1 MRNNNQEIA
10 ALLARE
16 SYNSNKSRNRIL
28 TAAVA
33 LTVMMLFG
41 VFSLAVGKLETD
53 ILLYMR
59 NSGTAASTTLER
71 GSKEQQEKIEALPY
85 IKAVGSSVY
94 IGNTEEYSCEVLDE
108 TGWEKMTAPAYSDIH
123 GAYPQ
128 KAEEIMLPVRAL
140 EEIGIHEPELGME
153 IPASITLT
161 EGGKLEKTFIL
172 SGYYTDYLDP
182 AIYRPAGYF
191 SQEFLQGLTME
202 KEENTTLLIQ
212 QKDNIDEEAIEDM
225 LYRDVEMR
233 DDSQQFF
240 GGISV
245 YRQSV
250 YDLAGGFDTAVLM
263 AGLILFGAAMLLY
276 NVMYISLSRDIR
288 QYGLLKTMGT
298 TKKQLRSIVLRQTG
312 RLLTG
317 GCVLGGAAGILI
329 TVTVIPRL
337 LSGMYLQG
345 RGEASAMIAFR
356 PWILALAVVFG
367 GLVTLLSSLWA
378 MNRVVKMSPVE
389 AVKYTGQN
397 VKNGGKKRSRGQR
410 SHRGKKGGAR
420 QDREDFQ
427 LGKKEKSWGYSR
439 GIPAMAWRNLFRL
452 KKRFVI
458 TLFSLSLGILISL
471 GAVVLSAGTDQTN
484 KINQSRPDFMIQCQ
498 MNTGIVENYPADEV
512 FFPPE
517 LREKFINLKG
527 VVENDTAWGGY
538 GKVDLGEEALQ
549 VYTGDMENRN
559 GDYAVVVQVVSDQWL
574 KNLEKLKKE
583 KDLYI
588 DPESVRQG
596 NGLILFHYH
605 TLSRIQEEKGKENV
619 GKEFRVTD
627 LAGEHSTAM
636 KFAGYLDY
644 WEKGLDRMATTWNG
658 GGILYFLTSE
668 KGFQKLGLPE
678 QVFRVELEVEEEKEP
693 LLKGEIADMIS
704 RFNKKRG
711 VMAETEEMALNS
723 EALIYNAKSDELA
736 AARDYITS
744 SRIVMGALCTLLL
757 MMGIANY
764 FNVTMT
770 SLAMRRRELAVL
782 ESLGLTRRQL
792 RKMLLLEGIFTALL
806 VTLGVLTVGS
816 LLLWAEGILIKQ
828 RLAYF
833 VFQYPTLSL
842 ALCLI
847 LLFFLCGA
855 LPLSMY
861 RKTEKQPVVER
872 LKVME

>member
-33 LTVMMLFG
+33 LTIMMLFG

-71 GSKEQQEKIEALPY
+71 GSTEQQEEIEALPY

-123 GAYPQ
+123 GKYPQ
-128 KAEEIMLPVRAL
+128 KTEEIMLPVRAL
-140 EEIGIHEPELGME
+140 EEIGIQEPKLGME
-153 IPASITLT
+153 IPAGIILT
-161 EGGKLEKTFIL
+161 KGEKLEKTFIL
-172 SGYYTDYLDP
+172 SGYYTDYRDP

-191 SQEFLQGLTME
+191 SQEFLQGLPIDIA
-202 KEENTTLLIQ
+202 ENTTLLIQ
-212 QKDNIDEEAIEDM
+212 QKDNIDDEAIEDM
-225 LYRDVEMR
+225 LYQDVEMR

-312 RLLTG
+312 RLLAG

-356 PWILALAVVFG
+356 PWILALAVAFG

-397 VKNGGKKRSRGQR
+397 VKNGGKKRS
-410 SHRGKKGGAR
+410 HRGKKGGAR
-420 QDREDFQ
+420 QDRKGFQ
-427 LGKKEKSWGYSR
+427 PGQREKSWGDSG
-439 GIPAMAWRNLFRL
+439 GIPSMAWRNLFRL

-458 TLFSLSLGILISL
+458 TLLSLSLGILISL
-471 GAVVLSAGTDQTN
+471 GTVVLSTGTDRTN
-484 KINQSRPDFMIQCQ
+484 KINQSRPDFKIDCH
-498 MNTGIVENYPADEV
+498 MNANIVEEYPADQV
-512 FFPPE
+512 FFSPK
-517 LREKFINLKG
+517 LRDEIISLKG
-527 VVENDTAWGGY
+527 VVDNDTAWGGY
-538 GKVDLGEEALQ
+538 GKVDLREEALQ
-549 VYTGDMENRN
+549 VYTADMEDRN
-559 GDYAVVVQVVSDQWL
+559 GDYGVVIQVVSDQWL
-574 KNLEKLKKE
+574 QDLEKLKEE
-583 KDLYI
+583 KGLYV

-596 NGLILFHYH
+596 EGMILFHAH
-605 TLSRIQEEKGKENV
+605 LLSRIQEEKGKEDM
-619 GKEFRVTD
+619 GKEFQITD
-627 LAGEHSTAM
+627 MAGEHSTVM
-636 KFAGYLDY
+636 KFAGYLDSY
-644 WEKGLDRMATTWNG
+644 EKGLERMATTWNG
-658 GGILYFLTSE
+658 GDILYFLISE
-668 KGFQKLGLPE
+668 EGFQKLGLTE
-678 QVFRVELEVEEEKEP
+678 QVFRVDLEVEEEQES
-693 LLKGEIADMIS
+693 LLKAELTGIVSQYNRERGNVAQGSELMMSSDMLTL
-704 RFNKKRG
+704 
-711 VMAETEEMALNS
+711 E
-723 EALIYNAKSDELA
+723 AKSDELA
-736 AARDYITS
+736 AERDYITS

-833 VFQYPTLSL
+833 VFQYPALPL

>member
-123 GAYPQ
+123 GEYPQ
-128 KAEEIMLPVRAL
+128 KTEEIMLPVRAL

-312 RLLTG
+312 RILAG

-337 LSGMYLQG
+337 LSRMYLRG

-389 AVKYTGQN
+389 AVKYTGQ
-397 VKNGGKKRSRGQR
+397 KEKYPEKTGIRKRK
-410 SHRGKKGGAR
+410 KKGAGR
-420 QDREDFQ
+420 NP
-427 LGKKEKSWGYSR
+427 KKFDPEKAWGYSG
-439 GIPAMAWRNLFRL
+439 GILAMAWRNLFRF
-452 KKRFVI
+452 KKRFVL
-458 TLFSLSLGILISL
+458 TLLSLGLGILISL
-471 GAVVLSAGTDQTN
+471 GAVVLSTGTDQTN
-484 KINQSRPDFMIQCQ
+484 KINQSRPDFKIDCH
-498 MNTGIVENYPADEV
+498 MNTNIVEEYPADQV
-512 FFPPE
+512 FFSPK
-517 LREKFINLKG
+517 LRDEIISLKG
-527 VVENDTAWGGY
+527 VVDNDTAWGGY
-538 GKVDLGEEALQ
+538 GKVDLREEALQ
-549 VYTGDMENRN
+549 VYTADMEDRNR
-559 GDYAVVVQVVSDQWL
+559 DYGVVIQVVSDQWL
-574 KNLEKLKKE
+574 ENLEKLKEE
-583 KDLYI
+583 KGLYV

-596 NGLILFHYH
+596 EGLILFHAH
-605 TLSRIQEEKGKENV
+605 LLSRIQEEKGREDM
-619 GKEFRVTD
+619 GKEFQITD
-627 LAGEHSTAM
+627 MAGEHSTAM
-636 KFAGYLDY
+636 KFAGYLDAY
-644 WEKGLDRMATTWNG
+644 EKGLERMATTWNG
-658 GGILYFLTSE
+658 GDILYFLISE
-668 KGFQKLGLPE
+668 KGFQKLGLTE
-678 QVFRVELEVEEEKEP
+678 QIFRVDLEVEEEQEP
-693 LLKGEIADMIS
+693 LLKAELAGIVSRYNRERGNVAQGTELMMSSDML
-704 RFNKKRG
+704 
-711 VMAETEEMALNS
+711 TLD
-723 EALIYNAKSDELA
+723 AKSDELA
-736 AARDYITS
+736 AERDYITS
-744 SRIVMGALCTLLL
+744 SRIVMGALCALLL

-833 VFQYPTLSL
+833 VFQYPALPL

>member
-10 ALLARE
+10 SLLARE

-71 GSKEQQEKIEALPY
+71 GSKEQQEEIEALPY

-94 IGNTEEYSCEVLDE
+94 IGNTEDYSCEVLDE

-123 GAYPQ
+123 GEYPQ
-128 KAEEIMLPVRAL
+128 KTEEIMLPVRAM
-140 EEIGIHEPELGME
+140 EAIGIHEPELGME
-153 IPASITLT
+153 IPAGINLP
-161 EGGKLEKTFIL
+161 GGEKLEKTFIL
-172 SGYYTDYLDP
+172 SGYYTDYRDP

-212 QKDNIDEEAIEDM
+212 QKDNIDDEAIEDM
-225 LYRDVEMR
+225 LYQDVEMR

-240 GGISV
+240 GGISF

-312 RLLTG
+312 RILAG

-337 LSGMYLQG
+337 LTGMYLQG

-356 PWILALAVVFG
+356 PWILVLAVVFG

-389 AVKYTGQN
+389 AVKYTGQ
-397 VKNGGKKRSRGQR
+397 KEPHPEKAGIRKCKKTGVDRNP
-410 SHRGKKGGAR
+410 KKSAV
-420 QDREDFQ
+420 
-427 LGKKEKSWGYSR
+427 EKSWGYSG
-439 GIPAMAWRNLFRL
+439 GIPAMAWRNLFRF
-452 KKRFVI
+452 KRRFI
-458 TLFSLSLGILISL
+458 LTLLSLGLGILISL
-471 GAVVLSAGTDQTN
+471 GAVVLSVGTDQTN
-484 KINQSRPDFMIQCQ
+484 KINQRRPDFQIDCH
-498 MNTGIVENYPADEV
+498 MNANIVEEYPADMV
-512 FFPPE
+512 FFSPK
-517 LREKFINLKG
+517 LRDEIISLNG
-527 VVENDTAWGGY
+527 VIDNDTAWGGY
-538 GKVDLGEEALQ
+538 GKVNLREEALQ
-549 VYTGDMENRN
+549 VYTADMEDRNR
-559 GDYAVVVQVVSDQWL
+559 DYGVVIQVVSDQWL
-574 KNLEKLKKE
+574 EDLEKLKEE
-583 KDLYI
+583 KGLYV

-596 NGLILFHYH
+596 EGLILFHAH
-605 TLSRIQEEKGKENV
+605 LLSRIQEEKGREDM
-619 GKEFRVTD
+619 GKEFQITD
-627 LAGEHSTAM
+627 MAGEHSTVM
-636 KFAGYLDY
+636 KFAGYLDSY
-644 WEKGLDRMATTWNG
+644 EKGLERMATTWNG
-658 GGILYFLTSE
+658 GGIFYFLISE
-668 KGFQKLGLPE
+668 KGFQKLGLTE
-678 QVFRVELEVEEEKEP
+678 QIFRLDLEVEEEQEP
-693 LLKGEIADMIS
+693 LLKAELAGIVSQYNRERGNMAQGTELMMSSDML
-704 RFNKKRG
+704 
-711 VMAETEEMALNS
+711 TL
-723 EALIYNAKSDELA
+723 NAKSDELA
-736 AARDYITS
+736 AERDYITS
-744 SRIVMGALCTLLL
+744 SRIVMGALCALLL

-833 VFQYPTLSL
+833 VFQYPALL
-842 ALCLI
+842 LVLCLG
-847 LLFFLCGA
+847 LLFILCGA

>member
-71 GSKEQQEKIEALPY
+71 GSKEQQEEIEALPY

-123 GAYPQ
+123 GEYPQ
-128 KAEEIMLPVRAL
+128 KTDEIMLPVRAM
-140 EEIGIHEPELGME
+140 EAIGIHEPELGME
-153 IPASITLT
+153 IPAGINLP
-161 EGGKLEKTFIL
+161 GGEKLEKTFIL
-172 SGYYTDYLDP
+172 SGYYTDYRDP

-212 QKDNIDEEAIEDM
+212 QKDNIDDEAIEDM
-225 LYRDVEMR
+225 LYQDVEMR

-240 GGISV
+240 GGISF

-312 RLLTG
+312 RLLAG

-356 PWILALAVVFG
+356 PWILVLAVVFG

-389 AVKYTGQN
+389 AVKYTGQ
-397 VKNGGKKRSRGQR
+397 KEPHPEKAGIRKCKKTGVYRNP
-410 SHRGKKGGAR
+410 KKSAV
-420 QDREDFQ
+420 
-427 LGKKEKSWGYSR
+427 EKSWGYSG
-439 GIPAMAWRNLFRL
+439 GIPAMAWRNLFRF
-452 KKRFVI
+452 KRRFI
-458 TLFSLSLGILISL
+458 LTLLSLGLGILISL

-484 KINQSRPDFMIQCQ
+484 KINQSRPDFKIDCH
-498 MNTGIVENYPADEV
+498 MNANIVEEYPADQV
-512 FFPPE
+512 FFSPK
-517 LREKFINLKG
+517 LRDEIISLKG
-527 VVENDTAWGGY
+527 VVDNDTAWGGY
-538 GKVDLGEEALQ
+538 GKVDLREEALQ
-549 VYTGDMENRN
+549 VYTADMEDRN
-559 GDYAVVVQVVSDQWL
+559 GDYGVVIQVVSDQWL
-574 KNLEKLKKE
+574 QDLEKLKEE
-583 KDLYI
+583 KGLYV

-596 NGLILFHYH
+596 EGMILFHAH
-605 TLSRIQEEKGKENV
+605 LLSRIQEEKGREDM
-619 GKEFRVTD
+619 GKEFQITD
-627 LAGEHSTAM
+627 MAGEHSTVM
-636 KFAGYLDY
+636 KFAGYLDSY
-644 WEKGLDRMATTWNG
+644 EKGLERMATTWNG
-658 GGILYFLTSE
+658 GDILYFLISE
-668 KGFQKLGLPE
+668 KGFQKLGLTE
-678 QVFRVELEVEEEKEP
+678 QIFRVDLEVEEEQEP
-693 LLKGEIADMIS
+693 LLKAELAGIVSRYNRERGNVAQGTELMMSSDML
-704 RFNKKRG
+704 
-711 VMAETEEMALNS
+711 TL
-723 EALIYNAKSDELA
+723 NAKSDELA
-736 AARDYITS
+736 AERDYITS

-806 VTLGVLTVGS
+806 VTLGVVTIGS
-816 LLLWAEGILIKQ
+816 FLLWAEGILIKQ

-833 VFQYPTLSL
+833 VFQYPALL
-842 ALCLI
+842 LVLCLG

>member
-1 MRNNNQEIA
+1 MRNNNQEIT

-71 GSKEQQEKIEALPY
+71 GNKEQQEEIEALPY

-123 GAYPQ
+123 GEYPQ
-128 KAEEIMLPVRAL
+128 KTEEIMLPVRAL

-312 RLLTG
+312 RLLAG

-397 VKNGGKKRSRGQR
+397 VKNGGKKRSRGKR

-420 QDREDFQ
+420 QDRKGFQ
-427 LGKKEKSWGYSR
+427 PGQREKSWGDSG
-439 GIPAMAWRNLFRL
+439 GIPSMAWRNLFRL

-458 TLFSLSLGILISL
+458 TLLSLSLGILISL
-471 GAVVLSAGTDQTN
+471 GTVVLSTGTDRTN
-484 KINQSRPDFMIQCQ
+484 KINQSRPDFKIDCH
-498 MNTGIVENYPADEV
+498 MNANIVEEYPADQV
-512 FFPPE
+512 FFSPK
-517 LREKFINLKG
+517 LRDEIISLKG
-527 VVENDTAWGGY
+527 VVDNDTAWGGY
-538 GKVDLGEEALQ
+538 GKVDLREEALQ
-549 VYTGDMENRN
+549 VYTADMEDRN
-559 GDYAVVVQVVSDQWL
+559 GDYGVVIQVVSDQWL
-574 KNLEKLKKE
+574 QDLEKLKEE
-583 KDLYI
+583 KGLYV

-596 NGLILFHYH
+596 EGMILFHAH
-605 TLSRIQEEKGKENV
+605 LLSRIQEEKGKEDM
-619 GKEFRVTD
+619 GKEFQITD
-627 LAGEHSTAM
+627 MAGEHSTVM
-636 KFAGYLDY
+636 KFAGYLDSY
-644 WEKGLDRMATTWNG
+644 EKGLERMATTWNG
-658 GGILYFLTSE
+658 GDILYFLISE
-668 KGFQKLGLPE
+668 EGFQKLGLTE
-678 QVFRVELEVEEEKEP
+678 QVFRVDLEVEEEQES
-693 LLKGEIADMIS
+693 LLKAELTGIVSQYNRERGNVAQGSELMMSSDMLTL
-704 RFNKKRG
+704 
-711 VMAETEEMALNS
+711 E
-723 EALIYNAKSDELA
+723 AKSDELA
-736 AARDYITS
+736 AERDYITS
-744 SRIVMGALCTLLL
+744 SRIVMGALCALLF

-816 LLLWAEGILIKQ
+816 FLLWAEGILIKQ

-833 VFQYPTLSL
+833 VFQYPALPL
-842 ALCLI
+842 VLCLI

>member
-71 GSKEQQEKIEALPY
+71 GSQEQQEEIEALPY
-85 IKAVGSSVY
+85 IKAVGSRIY

-123 GAYPQ
+123 GEYPQ
-128 KAEEIMLPVRAL
+128 KTEEIMLPVRAM
-140 EEIGIHEPELGME
+140 EAIGIHEPELGME
-153 IPASITLT
+153 IPAGINLP
-161 EGGKLEKTFIL
+161 GGEKLEKTFIL
-172 SGYYTDYLDP
+172 SGYYTDYRDP

-212 QKDNIDEEAIEDM
+212 QKDNIDDEAIEDM
-225 LYRDVEMR
+225 LYQDVEMR

-240 GGISV
+240 GGISI
-245 YRQSV
+245 YRQVV

-298 TKKQLRSIVLRQTG
+298 TKRQLRSIVLRQTG
-312 RLLTG
+312 RILAG
-317 GCVLGGAAGILI
+317 GCVVGGAAGILI

-337 LSGMYLQG
+337 LTGMYLQG

-356 PWILALAVVFG
+356 PWILVLAVVFG

-389 AVKYTGQN
+389 AVKYTGQ
-397 VKNGGKKRSRGQR
+397 KEKHPEKTGIRKRK
-410 SHRGKKGGAR
+410 KKGAGR
-420 QDREDFQ
+420 NP
-427 LGKKEKSWGYSR
+427 KKSDPEKAWGYSG
-439 GIPAMAWRNLFRL
+439 GILAMAWRNLFRF
-452 KKRFVI
+452 KKRFVL
-458 TLFSLSLGILISL
+458 TLLSLGLGILISL
-471 GAVVLSAGTDQTN
+471 GAVVLSTGTDQTN
-484 KINQSRPDFMIQCQ
+484 KINQSRPDFKIDCH
-498 MNTGIVENYPADEV
+498 MNTNIVEEYPADQV
-512 FFPPE
+512 FFSPK
-517 LREKFINLKG
+517 LRDEIISLKG
-527 VVENDTAWGGY
+527 VVDNDTAWGGY
-538 GKVDLGEEALQ
+538 GKVDLREEALQ
-549 VYTGDMENRN
+549 VYTADMEDRNR
-559 GDYAVVVQVVSDQWL
+559 DYGVVIQVVSDQWL
-574 KNLEKLKKE
+574 ENLEKLKEE
-583 KDLYI
+583 KGLYV

-596 NGLILFHYH
+596 EGLILFHAH
-605 TLSRIQEEKGKENV
+605 LLSRIQEEKGREDM
-619 GKEFRVTD
+619 GKEFQITD
-627 LAGEHSTAM
+627 MAGEHSTAM
-636 KFAGYLDY
+636 KFAGYLDAY
-644 WEKGLDRMATTWNG
+644 EKGLERMATTWNG
-658 GGILYFLTSE
+658 GDILYFLISE
-668 KGFQKLGLPE
+668 KGFQKLGLTE
-678 QVFRVELEVEEEKEP
+678 QIFRVDLEVEEEQEP
-693 LLKGEIADMIS
+693 LLKAELAGILSRYNRERGNVAQGTELMMSSDML
-704 RFNKKRG
+704 
-711 VMAETEEMALNS
+711 TLD
-723 EALIYNAKSDELA
+723 AKSDELA
-736 AARDYITS
+736 AERDYITS
-744 SRIVMGALCTLLL
+744 SRIVMGALCALLL

-806 VTLGVLTVGS
+806 VTLGVVTIGS
-816 LLLWAEGILIKQ
+816 FLLWVEGILIKQ

-833 VFQYPTLSL
+833 VFQYPALPL
-842 ALCLI
+842 VLCLS

>member
-71 GSKEQQEKIEALPY
+71 GSQEQQETIEALPY

-108 TGWEKMTAPAYSDIH
+108 TGWEQMTAPAYSDIH
-123 GAYPQ
+123 GEYPQ
-128 KAEEIMLPVRAL
+128 KTEEIMLPVRAM
-140 EEIGIHEPELGME
+140 EAIGIHEPTLGME
-153 IPASITLT
+153 IPAGITLP
-161 EGGKLEKTFIL
+161 EGEKLEKTFIL
-172 SGYYTDYLDP
+172 SGYYTDYRDP
-182 AIYRPAGYF
+182 AIYRPSGYF
-191 SQEFLQGLTME
+191 SQEFLQALTME

-212 QKDNIDEEAIEDM
+212 QKDNIDDEAIEDM

-240 GGISV
+240 GGISF

-250 YDLAGGFDTAVLM
+250 YDLVGGFDTAVLM

-298 TKKQLRSIVLRQTG
+298 TKRQLRSIVLRQTG
-312 RLLTG
+312 RILAG
-317 GCVLGGAAGILI
+317 GCVVGGAAGILI

-337 LSGMYLQG
+337 LTGMYLQG

-356 PWILALAVVFG
+356 PWILVLAVVFG

-389 AVKYTGQN
+389 AVKYTGQ
-397 VKNGGKKRSRGQR
+397 KEKYPEKTGIRKRK
-410 SHRGKKGGAR
+410 KKGAGR
-420 QDREDFQ
+420 NP
-427 LGKKEKSWGYSR
+427 KKSDPEKTWGYSG
-439 GIPAMAWRNLFRL
+439 GILTMAWRNLFRF
-452 KKRFVI
+452 KKRFVL
-458 TLFSLSLGILISL
+458 TLLSLGLGILISL
-471 GAVVLSAGTDQTN
+471 GAVVLSTGTDQTN
-484 KINQSRPDFMIQCQ
+484 KINQSRPDFKIDCH
-498 MNTGIVENYPADEV
+498 MNANIVEEYPADQV
-512 FFPPE
+512 FFSPK
-517 LREKFINLKG
+517 LRDEIVSLKG
-527 VVENDTAWGGY
+527 VTDNDTAWGGY
-538 GKVDLGEEALQ
+538 GKVDLREEALQ
-549 VYTGDMENRN
+549 VYTADMEDRNRN
-559 GDYAVVVQVVSDQWL
+559 YGVVIQVVSDQWL
-574 KNLEKLKKE
+574 EDLEKLKEE
-583 KDLYI
+583 KGLYV

-596 NGLILFHYH
+596 EGLIFFHTH
-605 TLSRIQEEKGKENV
+605 LLSRIQEEKGREDM
-619 GKEFRVTD
+619 GKEFQITD
-627 LAGEHSTAM
+627 MAGEHSTIM
-636 KFAGYLDY
+636 KFAGYLDSY
-644 WEKGLDRMATTWNG
+644 EKGLERMATTWNG
-658 GGILYFLTSE
+658 GGIFYFLISE
-668 KGFQKLGLPE
+668 KGFQKLGLTE
-678 QVFRVELEVEEEKEP
+678 QIFRVDLEVEEEQEP
-693 LLKGEIADMIS
+693 LLKAELAGIIS
-704 RFNKKRG
+704 RYNRERG
-711 VMAETEEMALNS
+711 NVAQGTELMMSSDMLT
-723 EALIYNAKSDELA
+723 LDAKSDELA

-744 SRIVMGALCTLLL
+744 SRIVMGALCALLL

-806 VTLGVLTVGS
+806 VTLGVVTIGS
-816 LLLWAEGILIKQ
+816 FLLWAEGILIKQ

-833 VFQYPTLSL
+833 VFQYPALL
-842 ALCLI
+842 LVLCLG
-847 LLFFLCGA
+847 LLFILCGA

>member
-10 ALLARE
+10 SLLARE

-71 GSKEQQEKIEALPY
+71 GSKEQQEEIEALPY

-94 IGNTEEYSCEVLDE
+94 IGNTEDYSCEVLDE

-123 GAYPQ
+123 GEYPQ
-128 KAEEIMLPVRAL
+128 KTEEIMLPVRAM
-140 EEIGIHEPELGME
+140 EAIGIHEPELGME
-153 IPASITLT
+153 IPAGINLP
-161 EGGKLEKTFIL
+161 GGEKLEKTFIL
-172 SGYYTDYLDP
+172 SGYYTDYRDP

-212 QKDNIDEEAIEDM
+212 QKDNIDDEAIEDM
-225 LYRDVEMR
+225 LYQDVEMR

-240 GGISV
+240 GGISF

-312 RLLTG
+312 RILAG

-337 LSGMYLQG
+337 LTGMYLQG

-356 PWILALAVVFG
+356 PWILVLAVVFG

-389 AVKYTGQN
+389 AVKYTGQ
-397 VKNGGKKRSRGQR
+397 KEPHPEKAGIRKCKKTGVDRNP
-410 SHRGKKGGAR
+410 KKSAV
-420 QDREDFQ
+420 
-427 LGKKEKSWGYSR
+427 EKSWGYSG
-439 GIPAMAWRNLFRL
+439 GIPAMAWRNLFRF
-452 KKRFVI
+452 KRRFI
-458 TLFSLSLGILISL
+458 LTLLSLGLGILISL
-471 GAVVLSAGTDQTN
+471 GAVVLSTGTDQTN
-484 KINQSRPDFMIQCQ
+484 KINQSRPDFKIDCH
-498 MNTGIVENYPADEV
+498 MNANIVEEYPADQV
-512 FFPPE
+512 FFSPK
-517 LREKFINLKG
+517 LRDEIVSLKG
-527 VVENDTAWGGY
+527 VTDNDTAWGGY
-538 GKVDLGEEALQ
+538 GKVDLREEALQ
-549 VYTGDMENRN
+549 VYTADMEDRNRN
-559 GDYAVVVQVVSDQWL
+559 YGVVIQVVSDQWL
-574 KNLEKLKKE
+574 EDLEKLKEE
-583 KDLYI
+583 KGLYV

-596 NGLILFHYH
+596 EGLIFFHTH
-605 TLSRIQEEKGKENV
+605 LLSRIQEEKGREDM
-619 GKEFRVTD
+619 GKEFQITD
-627 LAGEHSTAM
+627 MAGEHSTIM
-636 KFAGYLDY
+636 KFAGYLDSY
-644 WEKGLDRMATTWNG
+644 EKGLERMATTWNG
-658 GGILYFLTSE
+658 GGIFYFLISE
-668 KGFQKLGLPE
+668 KGFQKLGLTE
-678 QVFRVELEVEEEKEP
+678 QIFRVDLEVEEEQEP
-693 LLKGEIADMIS
+693 LLKAEMAGIIS
-704 RFNKKRG
+704 RYNRERG
-711 VMAETEEMALNS
+711 NVAQGTELMMSSDMLT
-723 EALIYNAKSDELA
+723 LDAKSDELA

-806 VTLGVLTVGS
+806 VTLGVVTIGS
-816 LLLWAEGILIKQ
+816 FLLWAEGILIKQ

-833 VFQYPTLSL
+833 VFQYPALL
-842 ALCLI
+842 LVLCLG

>member
-140 EEIGIHEPELGME
+140 EEIGIHELELGME

>member
-71 GSKEQQEKIEALPY
+71 GSKEQQEEIEALPY

-94 IGNTEEYSCEVLDE
+94 IGNTEDYSCEVLDE

-123 GAYPQ
+123 GEYPQ
-128 KAEEIMLPVRAL
+128 KTDEIMLPVRAM
-140 EEIGIHEPELGME
+140 EAIGIHEPELGME
-153 IPASITLT
+153 IPAGINLP
-161 EGGKLEKTFIL
+161 GGEKLEKTFIL
-172 SGYYTDYLDP
+172 SGYYTDYRDP

-191 SQEFLQGLTME
+191 SQEFLLGLTME

-212 QKDNIDEEAIEDM
+212 QKDNIDDEAIEDM
-225 LYRDVEMR
+225 LYQDVKMR

-240 GGISV
+240 GGISF

-298 TKKQLRSIVLRQTG
+298 TKRQLRSIVLRQTG
-312 RLLTG
+312 RILAG
-317 GCVLGGAAGILI
+317 GCVVGGAAGILI

-356 PWILALAVVFG
+356 PWILVLAVVFG

-389 AVKYTGQN
+389 AVKYTGQ
-397 VKNGGKKRSRGQR
+397 KEPHPEKAGIRKCKKTGVDRNP
-410 SHRGKKGGAR
+410 KKSAV
-420 QDREDFQ
+420 
-427 LGKKEKSWGYSR
+427 EKSWGYSG
-439 GIPAMAWRNLFRL
+439 GIPAMAWRNLFRF
-452 KKRFVI
+452 KRRFI
-458 TLFSLSLGILISL
+458 LTLLSLGLGILISL
-471 GAVVLSAGTDQTN
+471 GAVVLSVGTDQTN
-484 KINQSRPDFMIQCQ
+484 KINQSRPDFQIDCH
-498 MNTGIVENYPADEV
+498 MNANIVEEYPADMV
-512 FFPPE
+512 FFSPK
-517 LREKFINLKG
+517 LRDEIISLNG
-527 VVENDTAWGGY
+527 VIDNDTAWGGY
-538 GKVDLGEEALQ
+538 GKVNLREEALQ
-549 VYTGDMENRN
+549 VYTADMEDRNR
-559 GDYAVVVQVVSDQWL
+559 DYGVVIQVVSDQWL
-574 KNLEKLKKE
+574 EDLEKLKEE
-583 KDLYI
+583 KGLYV

-596 NGLILFHYH
+596 EGLILFHAH
-605 TLSRIQEEKGKENV
+605 LLSRIQEEKGREDM
-619 GKEFRVTD
+619 GKEFQITD
-627 LAGEHSTAM
+627 MAGEHSTVM
-636 KFAGYLDY
+636 KFAGYLDSY
-644 WEKGLDRMATTWNG
+644 EKGLERMATTWNG
-658 GGILYFLTSE
+658 GGIFYFLISE
-668 KGFQKLGLPE
+668 KGFQKSGLTE
-678 QVFRVELEVEEEKEP
+678 QIFRLDLEVEEEQEP
-693 LLKGEIADMIS
+693 LLKAELAGIVSQYNRERGNMAQGTELMMSSDML
-704 RFNKKRG
+704 
-711 VMAETEEMALNS
+711 TL
-723 EALIYNAKSDELA
+723 NAKSDELA
-736 AARDYITS
+736 AERDYITS
-744 SRIVMGALCTLLL
+744 SRIVMGALCALLL

-816 LLLWAEGILIKQ
+816 LLLWTEGILIKQ

-833 VFQYPTLSL
+833 VFQYPALPL
-842 ALCLI
+842 VLCLS

>member
-71 GSKEQQEKIEALPY
+71 GSKEQQEEIEALPY

-94 IGNTEEYSCEVLDE
+94 IGNTEDYSCEVLDE

-123 GAYPQ
+123 GEYPQ
-128 KAEEIMLPVRAL
+128 KTDEIMLPVRAM
-140 EEIGIHEPELGME
+140 EAIGIHEPELGME
-153 IPASITLT
+153 IPAGINLP
-161 EGGKLEKTFIL
+161 GGEKLEKTFIL
-172 SGYYTDYLDP
+172 SGYYTDYRDP

-191 SQEFLQGLTME
+191 SQEFLLGLTME

-212 QKDNIDEEAIEDM
+212 QKDNIDDEAIEDM
-225 LYRDVEMR
+225 LYQDVKMR

-240 GGISV
+240 GGISF

-288 QYGLLKTMGT
+288 QYGMLKTMGT
-298 TKKQLRSIVLRQTG
+298 TKRQLRSIVLRQTG
-312 RLLTG
+312 RILAG
-317 GCVLGGAAGILI
+317 GCVVGGAAGILI

-356 PWILALAVVFG
+356 PWILVLAVVFG

-389 AVKYTGQN
+389 AVKYTGQ
-397 VKNGGKKRSRGQR
+397 KEPHPEKAGIRKCKKTGVDRNP
-410 SHRGKKGGAR
+410 KKSAV
-420 QDREDFQ
+420 
-427 LGKKEKSWGYSR
+427 EKSWGYSG
-439 GIPAMAWRNLFRL
+439 GIPAMAWRNLFRF
-452 KKRFVI
+452 KRRFI
-458 TLFSLSLGILISL
+458 LTLLSLGLGILISL
-471 GAVVLSAGTDQTN
+471 GAVVLSVGTDQTN
-484 KINQSRPDFMIQCQ
+484 KINQSRPDFMIDCH
-498 MNTGIVENYPADEV
+498 MNANIVEEYPADQV
-512 FFPPE
+512 FFSPK
-517 LREKFINLKG
+517 LRDEIVSLKG
-527 VVENDTAWGGY
+527 VTDNDTAWGSY
-538 GKVDLGEEALQ
+538 GKVDLREEALQ
-549 VYTGDMENRN
+549 VYTADMEDRNRN
-559 GDYAVVVQVVSDQWL
+559 YGVVIQVVSDQWL
-574 KNLEKLKKE
+574 ENLEKLKEE
-583 KDLYI
+583 KGLYV

-596 NGLILFHYH
+596 EGLILFHAH
-605 TLSRIQEEKGKENV
+605 LLSRIQEEKGREDM
-619 GKEFRVTD
+619 GKEFQITD
-627 LAGEHSTAM
+627 MAGEHSTIM
-636 KFAGYLDY
+636 KFAGYLDSY
-644 WEKGLDRMATTWNG
+644 ERGLERMATTWNG
-658 GGILYFLTSE
+658 GDILYFLISE
-668 KGFQKLGLPE
+668 KGFQKLGLTE
-678 QVFRVELEVEEEKEP
+678 QIFRVDLEVEEEQEP
-693 LLKGEIADMIS
+693 LLKAELAGIVSRYNRERGNVAQGTELMMSSDML
-704 RFNKKRG
+704 
-711 VMAETEEMALNS
+711 TLD
-723 EALIYNAKSDELA
+723 AKSDELA
-736 AARDYITS
+736 AERDYITS
-744 SRIVMGALCTLLL
+744 SRIVMGALCALLL

-770 SLAMRRRELAVL
+770 SLAMRRRKLAVL

-806 VTLGVLTVGS
+806 VTVGVLTVGS

-833 VFQYPTLSL
+833 VFQYPALL
-842 ALCLI
+842 LVLCLG
-847 LLFFLCGA
+847 LLFILCGA

>member
-71 GSKEQQEKIEALPY
+71 GSQEQQETIEALPY

-108 TGWEKMTAPAYSDIH
+108 TGWEQMTAPAYSDIH
-123 GAYPQ
+123 GEYPQ
-128 KAEEIMLPVRAL
+128 KTEEIMLPVRAM
-140 EEIGIHEPELGME
+140 EAIGIHEPTLGME
-153 IPASITLT
+153 IPAGITLP
-161 EGGKLEKTFIL
+161 EGEKLEKTFIL
-172 SGYYTDYLDP
+172 SGYYTDYRDP
-182 AIYRPAGYF
+182 AIYRPSGYF
-191 SQEFLQGLTME
+191 SQEFLQALTME

-212 QKDNIDEEAIEDM
+212 QKDNIDDEAIEDM

-240 GGISV
+240 GGISF

-250 YDLAGGFDTAVLM
+250 YDLVGGFDTAVLM

-298 TKKQLRSIVLRQTG
+298 TKRQLRSIVLRQTG
-312 RLLTG
+312 RILAG
-317 GCVLGGAAGILI
+317 GCVVGGAAGILI

-337 LSGMYLQG
+337 LTGMYLQG

-356 PWILALAVVFG
+356 PWILVLAVVFG

-389 AVKYTGQN
+389 AVKYTGQ
-397 VKNGGKKRSRGQR
+397 KEKYPEKTGIRKRQ
-410 SHRGKKGGAR
+410 KKGAGR
-420 QDREDFQ
+420 NP
-427 LGKKEKSWGYSR
+427 KKSDPEKTWGYSG
-439 GIPAMAWRNLFRL
+439 GILTMAWRNLFRF
-452 KKRFVI
+452 KKRFVL
-458 TLFSLSLGILISL
+458 TLLSLGLGILISL
-471 GAVVLSAGTDQTN
+471 GAVVLSTGTDQTN
-484 KINQSRPDFMIQCQ
+484 KINQSRPDFKIDCH
-498 MNTGIVENYPADEV
+498 MNANIVEEYPADQV
-512 FFPPE
+512 FFSPK
-517 LREKFINLKG
+517 LRDEIVSLKG
-527 VVENDTAWGGY
+527 VTDNDTAWGGY
-538 GKVDLGEEALQ
+538 GKVDLREEALQ
-549 VYTGDMENRN
+549 VYTADMEDRNRN
-559 GDYAVVVQVVSDQWL
+559 YGVVIQVVSDQWL
-574 KNLEKLKKE
+574 EDLEKLKEE
-583 KDLYI
+583 KGLYV

-596 NGLILFHYH
+596 EGLIFFHTH
-605 TLSRIQEEKGKENV
+605 LLSRIQEEKGREDM
-619 GKEFRVTD
+619 GKEFQITD
-627 LAGEHSTAM
+627 MAGEHSTIM
-636 KFAGYLDY
+636 KFAGYLDSY
-644 WEKGLDRMATTWNG
+644 EKGLERMATTWNG
-658 GGILYFLTSE
+658 GGIFYFLISE
-668 KGFQKLGLPE
+668 KGFQKLGLTE
-678 QVFRVELEVEEEKEP
+678 QIFRVDLEVEEEQEP
-693 LLKGEIADMIS
+693 LLKAELAGIIS
-704 RFNKKRG
+704 RYNRERG
-711 VMAETEEMALNS
+711 NVAQGTELMMSSDMLT
-723 EALIYNAKSDELA
+723 LDAKSDELA

-744 SRIVMGALCTLLL
+744 SRIVMGALCALLL

-806 VTLGVLTVGS
+806 VTLGVVTIGS
-816 LLLWAEGILIKQ
+816 FLLWAEGILIKQ

-833 VFQYPTLSL
+833 VFQYPALL
-842 ALCLI
+842 LVLCLG
-847 LLFFLCGA
+847 LLFILCGA

>member
-123 GAYPQ
+123 GEYP
-128 KAEEIMLPVRAL
+128 KKTEEIMLPVRAL
-140 EEIGIHEPELGME
+140 EEIGIQEPELGME
-153 IPASITLT
+153 IPAGITLT
-161 EGGKLEKTFIL
+161 KGEKLEKTLIL
-172 SGYYTDYLDP
+172 SGYYTDYRDP

-191 SQEFLQGLTME
+191 SQEFLQGLPIDIA
-202 KEENTTLLIQ
+202 ENTTLLIQ
-212 QKDNIDEEAIEDM
+212 QKDNIDDEAIEDM
-225 LYRDVEMR
+225 LYQDVEMR

-312 RLLTG
+312 RILAG

-356 PWILALAVVFG
+356 PWILALAVAFG

-397 VKNGGKKRSRGQR
+397 EKYGGERRSRGKR
-410 SHRGKKGGAR
+410 SHRRKKGGAR

-605 TLSRIQEEKGKENV
+605 TLSRIQEEKGKEDV

-627 LAGEHSTAM
+627 LAGEHSTTM

-678 QVFRVELEVEEEKEP
+678 QVFRVELEVEEEQEP

-704 RFNKKRG
+704 RFNKERG

-723 EALIYNAKSDELA
+723 EALIYNAKSDERA

-816 LLLWAEGILIKQ
+816 FLLWAEGILIKQ

-833 VFQYPTLSL
+833 VFQYPALPL

>member
-1 MRNNNQEIA
+1 MRNNNQEIT

-71 GSKEQQEKIEALPY
+71 GNKEQQEEIEALPY

-123 GAYPQ
+123 GEYPQ
-128 KAEEIMLPVRAL
+128 KTEEIMLPVRAL

-153 IPASITLT
+153 IPASITLPDG
-161 EGGKLEKTFIL
+161 EKLEKTFIL
-172 SGYYTDYLDP
+172 SGYYTDYRDP

-191 SQEFLQGLTME
+191 SQEFLQRLPIDIA
-202 KEENTTLLIQ
+202 ENTTLLIQ
-212 QKDNIDEEAIEDM
+212 QKDNIDDEAIEDM
-225 LYRDVEMR
+225 LYQDVEMR

-312 RLLTG
+312 RLLAG

-397 VKNGGKKRSRGQR
+397 VKNGGKKRSRGKR
-410 SHRGKKGGAR
+410 SHRGKKGGAGR
-420 QDREDFQ
+420 DFSPD
-427 LGKKEKSWGYSR
+427 KEKSHGEILAESR
-439 GIPAMAWRNLFRL
+439 LWP
-452 KKRFVI
+452 
-458 TLFSLSLGILISL
+458 
-471 GAVVLSAGTDQTN
+471 
-484 KINQSRPDFMIQCQ
+484 
-498 MNTGIVENYPADEV
+498 
-512 FFPPE
+512 
-517 LREKFINLKG
+517 
-527 VVENDTAWGGY
+527 
-538 GKVDLGEEALQ
+538 
-549 VYTGDMENRN
+549 
-559 GDYAVVVQVVSDQWL
+559 
-574 KNLEKLKKE
+574 
-583 KDLYI
+583 
-588 DPESVRQG
+588 
-596 NGLILFHYH
+596 
-605 TLSRIQEEKGKENV
+605 
-619 GKEFRVTD
+619 
-627 LAGEHSTAM
+627 
-636 KFAGYLDY
+636 
-644 WEKGLDRMATTWNG
+644 
-658 GGILYFLTSE
+658 GGIFS
-668 KGFQKLGLPE
+668 G
-678 QVFRVELEVEEEKEP
+678 
-693 LLKGEIADMIS
+693 
-704 RFNKKRG
+704 
-711 VMAETEEMALNS
+711 
-723 EALIYNAKSDELA
+723 
-736 AARDYITS
+736 
-744 SRIVMGALCTLLL
+744 
-757 MMGIANY
+757 
-764 FNVTMT
+764 
-770 SLAMRRRELAVL
+770 
-782 ESLGLTRRQL
+782 
-792 RKMLLLEGIFTALL
+792 
-806 VTLGVLTVGS
+806 
-816 LLLWAEGILIKQ
+816 
-828 RLAYF
+828 
-833 VFQYPTLSL
+833 
-842 ALCLI
+842 
-847 LLFFLCGA
+847 
-855 LPLSMY
+855 
-861 RKTEKQPVVER
+861 
-872 LKVME
+872 

>member
-71 GSKEQQEKIEALPY
+71 GSQEQQETIEALPY

-108 TGWEKMTAPAYSDIH
+108 TGWEQMTAPAYSDIH
-123 GAYPQ
+123 GEYPQ
-128 KAEEIMLPVRAL
+128 KTEEIMLPVRAM
-140 EEIGIHEPELGME
+140 EAIGIHEPTLGME
-153 IPASITLT
+153 IPAGITLP
-161 EGGKLEKTFIL
+161 EGEKLEKTFIL
-172 SGYYTDYLDP
+172 SGYYTDYRDP
-182 AIYRPAGYF
+182 AIYRPSGYF

-212 QKDNIDEEAIEDM
+212 QKDNIDDEAIEDM

-240 GGISV
+240 GGISF

-298 TKKQLRSIVLRQTG
+298 TKRQLRSIVLRQTG
-312 RLLTG
+312 RILAG
-317 GCVLGGAAGILI
+317 GCVVGGAAGILI

-337 LSGMYLQG
+337 LTGMYLQG

-356 PWILALAVVFG
+356 PWILVLAVVFG

-389 AVKYTGQN
+389 AVKYTGQ
-397 VKNGGKKRSRGQR
+397 KEKYPEKTGIRKRK
-410 SHRGKKGGAR
+410 KKGAGR
-420 QDREDFQ
+420 NP
-427 LGKKEKSWGYSR
+427 KKSDPEKTWGYSG
-439 GIPAMAWRNLFRL
+439 GILTMAWRNLFRF
-452 KKRFVI
+452 KKRFVL
-458 TLFSLSLGILISL
+458 TLLSLGLGILISL
-471 GAVVLSAGTDQTN
+471 GAVVLSTGTDQTN
-484 KINQSRPDFMIQCQ
+484 KINQSRPDFKIDCH
-498 MNTGIVENYPADEV
+498 MNANIVEEYPADQV
-512 FFPPE
+512 FFSPK
-517 LREKFINLKG
+517 LRDEIVSLKG
-527 VVENDTAWGGY
+527 VTDNDTAWGSY
-538 GKVDLGEEALQ
+538 GKVDLREEALQ
-549 VYTGDMENRN
+549 VYTADMEDRNRN
-559 GDYAVVVQVVSDQWL
+559 YGVVIQVVSDQWL
-574 KNLEKLKKE
+574 ENLEKLKEE
-583 KDLYI
+583 KGLYV

-596 NGLILFHYH
+596 EGLILFHAH
-605 TLSRIQEEKGKENV
+605 LLSRIQEEKGREDM
-619 GKEFRVTD
+619 GKEFQITD
-627 LAGEHSTAM
+627 MAGEHSTIM
-636 KFAGYLDY
+636 KFAGYLDSY
-644 WEKGLDRMATTWNG
+644 ERGLERMATTWNG
-658 GGILYFLTSE
+658 GDILYFLISE
-668 KGFQKLGLPE
+668 KGFQKLGLTE
-678 QVFRVELEVEEEKEP
+678 QIFRVDLEVEEEQEP
-693 LLKGEIADMIS
+693 LLKAELAGIVSRYNRERGNVAQGTELMMSSDML
-704 RFNKKRG
+704 
-711 VMAETEEMALNS
+711 TLD
-723 EALIYNAKSDELA
+723 AKSDELA

-757 MMGIANY
+757 MMGSANY

-816 LLLWAEGILIKQ
+816 LLLWTEGILIKQ

-833 VFQYPTLSL
+833 VFQYPALPL
-842 ALCLI
+842 VLCLS
-847 LLFFLCGA
+847 LLFFLCGV

>member
-71 GSKEQQEKIEALPY
+71 GSQEQQEEIEALPY
-85 IKAVGSSVY
+85 IKAVGSRIY

-123 GAYPQ
+123 GEYPQ
-128 KAEEIMLPVRAL
+128 KTEEIMLPVRAM
-140 EEIGIHEPELGME
+140 EAIGIHEPTLGME
-153 IPASITLT
+153 IPASITLP
-161 EGGKLEKTFIL
+161 EGEKLEKTFIL
-172 SGYYTDYLDP
+172 SGYYTDYRDP

-212 QKDNIDEEAIEDM
+212 QKDNMDDEAIEDM
-225 LYRDVEMR
+225 LYQDVEMR

-240 GGISV
+240 GGISF

-298 TKKQLRSIVLRQTG
+298 TKRQLRSIVLRQTG
-312 RLLTG
+312 RILAG

-337 LSGMYLQG
+337 LSGMYLRG

-356 PWILALAVVFG
+356 PWILVLAVAFG
-367 GLVTLLSSLWA
+367 GVVTLLSSFWA

-389 AVKYTGQN
+389 AVKYTGQ
-397 VKNGGKKRSRGQR
+397 KEKYPEKPGFRKRKKTGAGRNP
-410 SHRGKKGGAR
+410 KKSAV
-420 QDREDFQ
+420 
-427 LGKKEKSWGYSR
+427 EKSWGYSG
-439 GIPAMAWRNLFRL
+439 GIPAMAWRNLFRF
-452 KKRFVI
+452 KRRFVL
-458 TLFSLSLGILISL
+458 TLLSLGLGILISL

-484 KINQSRPDFMIQCQ
+484 KINQSRPDFKIDCH
-498 MNTGIVENYPADEV
+498 MNANIVEEYPADQV
-512 FFPPE
+512 FFSPK
-517 LREKFINLKG
+517 LRDEIVSLKG
-527 VVENDTAWGGY
+527 VVDNDTAWGGY
-538 GKVDLGEEALQ
+538 GKVDLREEALQ
-549 VYTGDMENRN
+549 VYTADMGDRNR
-559 GDYAVVVQVVSDQWL
+559 DYGVVIQVVSDQWL
-574 KNLEKLKKE
+574 ENLEKLKEE
-583 KDLYI
+583 KGLYV

-596 NGLILFHYH
+596 EGLILFHAH
-605 TLSRIQEEKGKENV
+605 LLSRIQEEKGREDM
-619 GKEFRVTD
+619 GKEFQITD
-627 LAGEHSTAM
+627 MAGEHSTIM
-636 KFAGYLDY
+636 KFAGYLDSY
-644 WEKGLDRMATTWNG
+644 ERGLERMATTWNG
-658 GGILYFLTSE
+658 GDILYFLISE
-668 KGFQKLGLPE
+668 KGFQKLGLTE
-678 QVFRVELEVEEEKEP
+678 QIFRVDLEVEEEQEP
-693 LLKGEIADMIS
+693 LLKAELAGIVSRYNRERGNVAQGTELMMSSDML
-704 RFNKKRG
+704 
-711 VMAETEEMALNS
+711 TLD
-723 EALIYNAKSDELA
+723 AKSDELA
-736 AARDYITS
+736 AERDYITS
-744 SRIVMGALCTLLL
+744 SRIVMGALCALLL

-833 VFQYPTLSL
+833 VFQYPALPL
-842 ALCLI
+842 ILCLS

-861 RKTEKQPVVER
+861 RKTEKQPMVER

>member
-10 ALLARE
+10 SLLAKE

-71 GSKEQQEKIEALPY
+71 GSKEQQEEIEALPY

-94 IGNTEEYSCEVLDE
+94 IGNTEDYSCEVLDE

-123 GAYPQ
+123 GEYPQ
-128 KAEEIMLPVRAL
+128 KTEEIMLPVRAL
-140 EEIGIHEPELGME
+140 EAIGIHEPELGME
-153 IPASITLT
+153 IPAGINLP
-161 EGGKLEKTFIL
+161 GGEKLEKTFIL
-172 SGYYTDYLDP
+172 SGYYTDYRDP

-212 QKDNIDEEAIEDM
+212 QKDNIDDEAIEDM

-240 GGISV
+240 GGISF

-312 RLLTG
+312 RILAG
-317 GCVLGGAAGILI
+317 GCVVGGAAGILI

-337 LSGMYLQG
+337 LTGMYLQG

-356 PWILALAVVFG
+356 PWILVLAVVFG

-389 AVKYTGQN
+389 AVKYTGQ
-397 VKNGGKKRSRGQR
+397 KEKYPEKTGIRKRK
-410 SHRGKKGGAR
+410 KKGAGR
-420 QDREDFQ
+420 NP
-427 LGKKEKSWGYSR
+427 KKSDPEKTWGYSG
-439 GIPAMAWRNLFRL
+439 GILTMAWRNLFRF
-452 KKRFVI
+452 KKRFVL
-458 TLFSLSLGILISL
+458 TLLSLGLGILISL
-471 GAVVLSAGTDQTN
+471 GAVVLSTGTDQTN
-484 KINQSRPDFMIQCQ
+484 KINQSRPDFKIDCH
-498 MNTGIVENYPADEV
+498 MNANIVEEYPADQV
-512 FFPPE
+512 FFSPK
-517 LREKFINLKG
+517 LRDEIVSLKG
-527 VVENDTAWGGY
+527 VTDNDTAWGGY
-538 GKVDLGEEALQ
+538 GKVDLREEALQ
-549 VYTGDMENRN
+549 VYTADMEDRNRN
-559 GDYAVVVQVVSDQWL
+559 YGVVIQVVSDQWL
-574 KNLEKLKKE
+574 EDLEKLKEE
-583 KDLYI
+583 KGLYV

-596 NGLILFHYH
+596 EGMILFHTH
-605 TLSRIQEEKGKENV
+605 LLSRIQEEKGREDM
-619 GKEFRVTD
+619 GKEFQITD
-627 LAGEHSTAM
+627 MAGEHSTIM
-636 KFAGYLDY
+636 KFAGYLDSY
-644 WEKGLDRMATTWNG
+644 EKGLERMATTWNG
-658 GGILYFLTSE
+658 GGIFYFLISE
-668 KGFQKLGLPE
+668 KGFQKLGLTE
-678 QVFRVELEVEEEKEP
+678 QIFRVDLEVEEEQEP
-693 LLKGEIADMIS
+693 LLKAELAGIIS
-704 RFNKKRG
+704 RYNRERG
-711 VMAETEEMALNS
+711 NVAQGTELMMSSDMLT
-723 EALIYNAKSDELA
+723 LDAKSDELA

-744 SRIVMGALCTLLL
+744 SRIVMGALCALLL

-782 ESLGLTRRQL
+782 ESLGFTRRQL

-806 VTLGVLTVGS
+806 VTLGVVTIGS
-816 LLLWAEGILIKQ
+816 FLLWVEGILIKQ

-833 VFQYPTLSL
+833 VFQYPALL
-842 ALCLI
+842 LVLCLG

>member
-71 GSKEQQEKIEALPY
+71 GSKEQQEEIEALPY

-123 GAYPQ
+123 GEYPQ
-128 KAEEIMLPVRAL
+128 KTEEIMLPVRAL

-153 IPASITLT
+153 IPAIITLP
-161 EGGKLEKTFIL
+161 EGEKLEKTFIL
-172 SGYYTDYLDP
+172 SGYYTDYRDP

-191 SQEFLQGLTME
+191 SQEFLQGLTVE

-212 QKDNIDEEAIEDM
+212 QKDNIDDEAIEDM
-225 LYRDVEMR
+225 LYQDVEMR

-240 GGISV
+240 GGISF

-298 TKKQLRSIVLRQTG
+298 TKRQLRSIVLRQTG
-312 RLLTG
+312 RILAG
-317 GCVLGGAAGILI
+317 GCVIGGAAGILI

-356 PWILALAVVFG
+356 PWILVLAVVFG

-389 AVKYTGQN
+389 AVKYTGQ
-397 VKNGGKKRSRGQR
+397 KEKYPEKTGIRKRK
-410 SHRGKKGGAR
+410 KKGAGR
-420 QDREDFQ
+420 N
-427 LGKKEKSWGYSR
+427 LKKSGLEKTWGYSG
-439 GIPAMAWRNLFRL
+439 GIPAMAWRNLFRF
-452 KKRFVI
+452 KKRFVL
-458 TLFSLSLGILISL
+458 TLLSLGLGILISL

-484 KINQSRPDFMIQCQ
+484 KIDQSRPDFKIDCH
-498 MNTGIVENYPADEV
+498 MNANIVEEYPADQV
-512 FFPPE
+512 FFSPK
-517 LREKFINLKG
+517 LRDEIISLNG
-527 VVENDTAWGGY
+527 VIDNDTAWGGY
-538 GKVDLGEEALQ
+538 GKVDLREEALQ
-549 VYTGDMENRN
+549 VYTADMEDRNR
-559 GDYAVVVQVVSDQWL
+559 DYGVVIQVVSDQWL
-574 KNLEKLKKE
+574 EDLEKLKEE
-583 KDLYI
+583 KGLYV

-596 NGLILFHYH
+596 EGLILFHAH
-605 TLSRIQEEKGKENV
+605 LLSRIQEEKGREDM
-619 GKEFRVTD
+619 GKEFQITD
-627 LAGEHSTAM
+627 MAGEHSTVM
-636 KFAGYLDY
+636 KFAGYLDSY
-644 WEKGLDRMATTWNG
+644 EKGLERMATTWNG
-658 GGILYFLTSE
+658 GGIFYFLISE
-668 KGFQKLGLPE
+668 KGFQKLGLTE
-678 QVFRVELEVEEEKEP
+678 QIFRVDLEVEEEQEP
-693 LLKGEIADMIS
+693 LLKAELAGIVSRYNREKGNVAQGTELMMSSDML
-704 RFNKKRG
+704 
-711 VMAETEEMALNS
+711 TLD
-723 EALIYNAKSDELA
+723 AKSDELA
-736 AARDYITS
+736 AERDYITS
-744 SRIVMGALCTLLL
+744 SRIVMGALCALLL

-806 VTLGVLTVGS
+806 VTLGVLTAGS
-816 LLLWAEGILIKQ
+816 LLLWVEGILIKQ

-833 VFQYPTLSL
+833 VFQYPALPL
-842 ALCLI
+842 ALCLS

>member
-312 RLLTG
+312 RILAG

-337 LSGMYLQG
+337 LSRMYLRG

-389 AVKYTGQN
+389 AVKYTGQ
-397 VKNGGKKRSRGQR
+397 KEKYPEKTGIRKRK
-410 SHRGKKGGAR
+410 KKGAGR
-420 QDREDFQ
+420 NP
-427 LGKKEKSWGYSR
+427 KKFDPEKAWGYSG
-439 GIPAMAWRNLFRL
+439 GILAMAWRNLFRF
-452 KKRFVI
+452 KKRFVL
-458 TLFSLSLGILISL
+458 TLLSLGLGILISL
-471 GAVVLSAGTDQTN
+471 GAVVLSTGTDQTN
-484 KINQSRPDFMIQCQ
+484 KINQSRPDFKIDCH
-498 MNTGIVENYPADEV
+498 MNTNIVEEYPADQV
-512 FFPPE
+512 FFSPK
-517 LREKFINLKG
+517 LRDEIISLKG
-527 VVENDTAWGGY
+527 VVDNDTAWGGY
-538 GKVDLGEEALQ
+538 GKVDLREEALQ
-549 VYTGDMENRN
+549 VYTADMEDRNR
-559 GDYAVVVQVVSDQWL
+559 DYGVVIQVVSDQWL
-574 KNLEKLKKE
+574 ENLEKLKEE
-583 KDLYI
+583 KGLYV

-596 NGLILFHYH
+596 EGLILFHAH
-605 TLSRIQEEKGKENV
+605 LLSRIQEEKGREDM
-619 GKEFRVTD
+619 GKEFQITD
-627 LAGEHSTAM
+627 MAGEHSTAM
-636 KFAGYLDY
+636 KFAGYLDAY
-644 WEKGLDRMATTWNG
+644 EKGLERMATTWNG
-658 GGILYFLTSE
+658 GDILYFLISE
-668 KGFQKLGLPE
+668 KGFQKLGLTE
-678 QVFRVELEVEEEKEP
+678 QIFRVDLEVEEEQEP
-693 LLKGEIADMIS
+693 LLKAELAGIVSRYNRERGNVAQGTELMMSSDML
-704 RFNKKRG
+704 
-711 VMAETEEMALNS
+711 TLD
-723 EALIYNAKSDELA
+723 AKSDELA
-736 AARDYITS
+736 AERDYITS
-744 SRIVMGALCTLLL
+744 SRIVMGALCALLL

>member
-71 GSKEQQEKIEALPY
+71 GNKEQQEEIEALPY
-85 IKAVGSSVY
+85 IEAVGSSVY

>member
-28 TAAVA
+28 TATVA

-71 GSKEQQEKIEALPY
+71 GSKEQQEEIEALPY
-85 IKAVGSSVY
+85 IRAVGSSVY
-94 IGNTEEYSCEVLDE
+94 IGNTEDYSCEVLDE

-123 GAYPQ
+123 GEYPQ
-128 KAEEIMLPVRAL
+128 KTDEIMLPVRAM
-140 EEIGIHEPELGME
+140 EAIGIHEPELGME
-153 IPASITLT
+153 IPAGINLP
-161 EGGKLEKTFIL
+161 GGEKLEKTFIL
-172 SGYYTDYLDP
+172 SGYYTDYLNP
-182 AIYRPAGYF
+182 AIFRPAGYF
-191 SQEFLQGLTME
+191 SQEFLQRLSIDTA
-202 KEENTTLLIQ
+202 ENTTLLIQ
-212 QKDNIDEEAIEDM
+212 QKDNIDDEAIEDM

-240 GGISV
+240 GGISI
-245 YRQSV
+245 YRQVV

-298 TKKQLRSIVLRQTG
+298 TKRQLRSIVLRQTG
-312 RLLTG
+312 RILAG

-345 RGEASAMIAFR
+345 RGETSAMIAFR
-356 PWILALAVVFG
+356 PWILVLAVVFG

-389 AVKYTGQN
+389 AVKYTGQ
-397 VKNGGKKRSRGQR
+397 KEPHPEKAGIRKCKKTGVDRNP
-410 SHRGKKGGAR
+410 KKSAV
-420 QDREDFQ
+420 
-427 LGKKEKSWGYSR
+427 EKSWGYSG
-439 GIPAMAWRNLFRL
+439 GIPAMAWRNLFRF
-452 KKRFVI
+452 KRRFI
-458 TLFSLSLGILISL
+458 LTLLSLGLGILISL

-484 KINQSRPDFMIQCQ
+484 KINQSRPDFQIDCH
-498 MNTGIVENYPADEV
+498 MNANIVEEYPADMV
-512 FFPPE
+512 FFSPK
-517 LREKFINLKG
+517 LRDEIISLNG
-527 VVENDTAWGGY
+527 VIDNDTAWGGY
-538 GKVDLGEEALQ
+538 GKVNLREEALQ
-549 VYTGDMENRN
+549 VYTADMEDRNR
-559 GDYAVVVQVVSDQWL
+559 DYGVVIQVVSDQWL
-574 KNLEKLKKE
+574 EDLEKLKEE
-583 KDLYI
+583 KGLYV

-596 NGLILFHYH
+596 EGLILFHAH
-605 TLSRIQEEKGKENV
+605 LLSRIQEEKGREDM
-619 GKEFRVTD
+619 GKEFQITD
-627 LAGEHSTAM
+627 MAGEHSTVM
-636 KFAGYLDY
+636 KFAGYLDSY
-644 WEKGLDRMATTWNG
+644 EKGLERMATTWNG
-658 GGILYFLTSE
+658 GGIFYFLISE
-668 KGFQKLGLPE
+668 KGFQKLGLTE
-678 QVFRVELEVEEEKEP
+678 QIFRLDLEVEEEQEP
-693 LLKGEIADMIS
+693 LLKAELAGIVSQYNRERGNMAQGTELMMSSDML
-704 RFNKKRG
+704 
-711 VMAETEEMALNS
+711 TL
-723 EALIYNAKSDELA
+723 NAKSDELA
-736 AARDYITS
+736 AERDYITS
-744 SRIVMGALCTLLL
+744 SRIVMGALCALLL

-833 VFQYPTLSL
+833 VFQYPALL
-842 ALCLI
+842 LVLCLG
-847 LLFFLCGA
+847 LLFILCGA

>member
-10 ALLARE
+10 SLLARE

-71 GSKEQQEKIEALPY
+71 GSKEQQEEIEALPY

-108 TGWEKMTAPAYSDIH
+108 TGWEKMTAPAYSDIY
-123 GAYPQ
+123 GEYPQ
-128 KAEEIMLPVRAL
+128 KTDEIMLPVRAM
-140 EEIGIHEPELGME
+140 EAIGIHEPELGME
-153 IPASITLT
+153 IPAGINLP
-161 EGGKLEKTFIL
+161 GGEKLEKTFIL
-172 SGYYTDYLDP
+172 SGYYTDYRDP

-212 QKDNIDEEAIEDM
+212 QKDNIDDEAIEDM
-225 LYRDVEMR
+225 LYQDVEMR

-240 GGISV
+240 GGISI
-245 YRQSV
+245 YRQVV

-312 RLLTG
+312 RILAG

-329 TVTVIPRL
+329 TVTVIPRF

-356 PWILALAVVFG
+356 PWILVLAVVFG

-389 AVKYTGQN
+389 AVKYTGQ
-397 VKNGGKKRSRGQR
+397 KEPHPEKAGIRKCKKTGVDRNP
-410 SHRGKKGGAR
+410 KKSAV
-420 QDREDFQ
+420 
-427 LGKKEKSWGYSR
+427 EKSWGYSG
-439 GIPAMAWRNLFRL
+439 GIPAMAWRNLFRF
-452 KKRFVI
+452 KRRFI
-458 TLFSLSLGILISL
+458 LTLLSLSLGILISL
-471 GAVVLSAGTDQTN
+471 GAVVLSVGTDQTN
-484 KINQSRPDFMIQCQ
+484 KINQRRPDFQIDCH
-498 MNTGIVENYPADEV
+498 MNANIVEEYPADMV
-512 FFPPE
+512 FFSPK
-517 LREKFINLKG
+517 LRDEIISLNG
-527 VVENDTAWGGY
+527 VIDNDTAWGGY
-538 GKVDLGEEALQ
+538 GKVNLREEALQ
-549 VYTGDMENRN
+549 VYTADMEDRNR
-559 GDYAVVVQVVSDQWL
+559 DYGVVIQVVSDQWL
-574 KNLEKLKKE
+574 EDLEKLKEE
-583 KDLYI
+583 KGLYV

-596 NGLILFHYH
+596 EGLILFHAH
-605 TLSRIQEEKGKENV
+605 LLSRIQEEKGREDM
-619 GKEFRVTD
+619 GKDFQITD
-627 LAGEHSTAM
+627 MAGEHSTVM
-636 KFAGYLDY
+636 KFAGYLDSY
-644 WEKGLDRMATTWNG
+644 EKGLERMATTWNG
-658 GGILYFLTSE
+658 GGIFYFLISE
-668 KGFQKLGLPE
+668 KGFQKLGLTE
-678 QVFRVELEVEEEKEP
+678 QIFRLDLEVEEEQEP
-693 LLKGEIADMIS
+693 LLKAELAGIVSQYNRERGNMAQGTELMMSSDML
-704 RFNKKRG
+704 
-711 VMAETEEMALNS
+711 TL
-723 EALIYNAKSDELA
+723 NAKSDELA
-736 AARDYITS
+736 AERDYITS

-806 VTLGVLTVGS
+806 VTLGVVTIGS
-816 LLLWAEGILIKQ
+816 FLLWVEGILIKQ

-833 VFQYPTLSL
+833 VFQYPALL
-842 ALCLI
+842 LVLCLG

>member
-10 ALLARE
+10 SLLARE

-71 GSKEQQEKIEALPY
+71 GSKEQQEEIEALPY

-94 IGNTEEYSCEVLDE
+94 IGNTEDYSCEVLDE

-123 GAYPQ
+123 GEYPQ
-128 KAEEIMLPVRAL
+128 KTEEIMLPVRAM
-140 EEIGIHEPELGME
+140 EAIGIHEPELGME
-153 IPASITLT
+153 IPAGINLP
-161 EGGKLEKTFIL
+161 GGEKLEKTFIL
-172 SGYYTDYLDP
+172 SGYYTDYRDP

-212 QKDNIDEEAIEDM
+212 QKDNIDDEAIEDM
-225 LYRDVEMR
+225 LYQDVEMR

-240 GGISV
+240 GGISF

-312 RLLTG
+312 RILAG

-337 LSGMYLQG
+337 LTGMYLQG

-356 PWILALAVVFG
+356 PWILVLAVVFG

-389 AVKYTGQN
+389 AVKYTGQ
-397 VKNGGKKRSRGQR
+397 KEPHPEKAGIRKCKKTGVDRNP
-410 SHRGKKGGAR
+410 KKSAV
-420 QDREDFQ
+420 
-427 LGKKEKSWGYSR
+427 EKSWGYSG
-439 GIPAMAWRNLFRL
+439 GIPAMAWRNLFRF
-452 KKRFVI
+452 KRRFI
-458 TLFSLSLGILISL
+458 LTLLSLGLGILISL
-471 GAVVLSAGTDQTN
+471 GAVVLSTGTDQTN
-484 KINQSRPDFMIQCQ
+484 KINQSRPDFKIDCH
-498 MNTGIVENYPADEV
+498 MNANIVEEYPADQV
-512 FFPPE
+512 FFSPK
-517 LREKFINLKG
+517 LRDEIVSLKG
-527 VVENDTAWGGY
+527 VTDNDTAWGGY
-538 GKVDLGEEALQ
+538 GKVDLREEALQ
-549 VYTGDMENRN
+549 VYTADMEDRNRN
-559 GDYAVVVQVVSDQWL
+559 YGVVIQVVSDQWL
-574 KNLEKLKKE
+574 EDLEKLKEE
-583 KDLYI
+583 KGLYV

-596 NGLILFHYH
+596 EGLIFFHTH
-605 TLSRIQEEKGKENV
+605 LLSRIQEEKGREDM
-619 GKEFRVTD
+619 GKEFQITD
-627 LAGEHSTAM
+627 MAGEHSTIM
-636 KFAGYLDY
+636 KFAGYLDSY
-644 WEKGLDRMATTWNG
+644 EKGLERMATTWNG
-658 GGILYFLTSE
+658 GGIFYFLISE
-668 KGFQKLGLPE
+668 KGFQKLGLTE
-678 QVFRVELEVEEEKEP
+678 QIFRVDLEVEEEQEP
-693 LLKGEIADMIS
+693 LLKAELAGIIS
-704 RFNKKRG
+704 RYNRERG
-711 VMAETEEMALNS
+711 NVAQGTELMMSSDMLT
-723 EALIYNAKSDELA
+723 LDAKSDELA

-806 VTLGVLTVGS
+806 VTLGVVTIGS
-816 LLLWAEGILIKQ
+816 FLLWAEGILIKQ

-833 VFQYPTLSL
+833 VFQYPALL
-842 ALCLI
+842 LVLCLG

>member
-153 IPASITLT
+153 IPASITLPDG
-161 EGGKLEKTFIL
+161 EKLEKTFIL

-298 TKKQLRSIVLRQTG
+298 TKRQLRSIVLRQTG
-312 RLLTG
+312 RILAG
-317 GCVLGGAAGILI
+317 GCVVGGAAGILI

-337 LSGMYLQG
+337 LTGMYLQG

-356 PWILALAVVFG
+356 PWILVLAVVFG

-389 AVKYTGQN
+389 AVKYTGQ
-397 VKNGGKKRSRGQR
+397 KEKYPEKTGIRKRK
-410 SHRGKKGGAR
+410 KKGAGR
-420 QDREDFQ
+420 NP
-427 LGKKEKSWGYSR
+427 KKSDPEKTWGYSG
-439 GIPAMAWRNLFRL
+439 GILTMAWRNLFRF
-452 KKRFVI
+452 KKRFVL
-458 TLFSLSLGILISL
+458 TLLSLGLGILISL
-471 GAVVLSAGTDQTN
+471 GAVVLSTGTDQTN
-484 KINQSRPDFMIQCQ
+484 KINQSRPDFKIDCH
-498 MNTGIVENYPADEV
+498 MNANIVEEYPADQV
-512 FFPPE
+512 FFSPK
-517 LREKFINLKG
+517 LRDEIVSLKG
-527 VVENDTAWGGY
+527 VTDNDTAWGGY
-538 GKVDLGEEALQ
+538 GKVDLREEALQ
-549 VYTGDMENRN
+549 VYTADMEDRNRN
-559 GDYAVVVQVVSDQWL
+559 YGVVIQVVSDQWL
-574 KNLEKLKKE
+574 EDLEKLKEE
-583 KDLYI
+583 KGLYV

-596 NGLILFHYH
+596 EGLIFFHTH
-605 TLSRIQEEKGKENV
+605 LLSRIQEEKGREDM
-619 GKEFRVTD
+619 GKEFQITD
-627 LAGEHSTAM
+627 MAGEHSTIM
-636 KFAGYLDY
+636 KFAGYLDSY
-644 WEKGLDRMATTWNG
+644 EKGLERMATTWNG
-658 GGILYFLTSE
+658 GGIFYFLISE
-668 KGFQKLGLPE
+668 KGFQKLGLTE
-678 QVFRVELEVEEEKEP
+678 QIFRVDLEVEEEQEP
-693 LLKGEIADMIS
+693 LLKAELAGIIS
-704 RFNKKRG
+704 RYNRESG
-711 VMAETEEMALNS
+711 NVAQGTELMMSSDMLT
-723 EALIYNAKSDELA
+723 LDAKSDELA

-744 SRIVMGALCTLLL
+744 SRIVMGALCALLL

-806 VTLGVLTVGS
+806 VTLGVVTIGS
-816 LLLWAEGILIKQ
+816 FLLWAEGILIKQ

-833 VFQYPTLSL
+833 VFQYPALL
-842 ALCLI
+842 LVLCLG
-847 LLFFLCGA
+847 LLFILCGA

>member
-71 GSKEQQEKIEALPY
+71 GSQEQQETIEALPY

-108 TGWEKMTAPAYSDIH
+108 TGWEQMTAPAYSDIH
-123 GAYPQ
+123 GEYPQ
-128 KAEEIMLPVRAL
+128 KTEEIMLPVRAM
-140 EEIGIHEPELGME
+140 EAIGIHEPTLGME
-153 IPASITLT
+153 IPAGITLP
-161 EGGKLEKTFIL
+161 EGEKLEKTFIL
-172 SGYYTDYLDP
+172 SGYYTDYRDP
-182 AIYRPAGYF
+182 AIYRPSGYF

-212 QKDNIDEEAIEDM
+212 QKDNIDDEAIEDM

-240 GGISV
+240 GGISF

-298 TKKQLRSIVLRQTG
+298 TKRQLRSIVLRQTG
-312 RLLTG
+312 RILAG
-317 GCVLGGAAGILI
+317 GCVVGGAAGILI

-337 LSGMYLQG
+337 LTGMYLQG

-356 PWILALAVVFG
+356 PWILVLAVVFG

-389 AVKYTGQN
+389 AVKYTGQ
-397 VKNGGKKRSRGQR
+397 KEKYPEKTGIRKRK
-410 SHRGKKGGAR
+410 KKGAGR
-420 QDREDFQ
+420 NP
-427 LGKKEKSWGYSR
+427 KKSDPEKTWGYSG
-439 GIPAMAWRNLFRL
+439 GILTMAWRNLFRF
-452 KKRFVI
+452 KKRFVL
-458 TLFSLSLGILISL
+458 TLLSLGLGILISL
-471 GAVVLSAGTDQTN
+471 GAVVLSTGTDQTN
-484 KINQSRPDFMIQCQ
+484 KINQSRPDFKIDCH
-498 MNTGIVENYPADEV
+498 MNANIVEEYPADQV
-512 FFPPE
+512 FFSPK
-517 LREKFINLKG
+517 LRDEIVSLKG
-527 VVENDTAWGGY
+527 VTDNDTAWGSY
-538 GKVDLGEEALQ
+538 GKVDLREEALQ
-549 VYTGDMENRN
+549 VYTADMEDRNRN
-559 GDYAVVVQVVSDQWL
+559 YGVVIQVVSDQWL
-574 KNLEKLKKE
+574 ENLEKLKEE
-583 KDLYI
+583 KGLSV

-596 NGLILFHYH
+596 EGLILFHAH
-605 TLSRIQEEKGKENV
+605 LLSRIQEEKGREDM
-619 GKEFRVTD
+619 GKEFQITD
-627 LAGEHSTAM
+627 MAGEHSTIM
-636 KFAGYLDY
+636 KFAGYLDSY
-644 WEKGLDRMATTWNG
+644 ERGLERMATTWNG
-658 GGILYFLTSE
+658 GDILYFLISE
-668 KGFQKLGLPE
+668 KGFQKLGLTE
-678 QVFRVELEVEEEKEP
+678 QIFRVDLEVEEEQEP
-693 LLKGEIADMIS
+693 LLKAELAGIVSRYNRERGNVAQGTELMMSSDML
-704 RFNKKRG
+704 
-711 VMAETEEMALNS
+711 TLD
-723 EALIYNAKSDELA
+723 AKSDELA

-757 MMGIANY
+757 MMGSANY

-816 LLLWAEGILIKQ
+816 LLLWTEGILIKQ

-833 VFQYPTLSL
+833 VFQYPALPL
-842 ALCLI
+842 VLCLS
-847 LLFFLCGA
+847 LLFFLCGV

>member
-71 GSKEQQEKIEALPY
+71 GNKEQQEEIEALPY

-108 TGWEKMTAPAYSDIH
+108 TGWEQMTAPAYSDIH
-123 GAYPQ
+123 GEYPQ
-128 KAEEIMLPVRAL
+128 KTEEIMLPVRAM
-140 EEIGIHEPELGME
+140 EAIGIHEPTLGME
-153 IPASITLT
+153 IPAGITLP
-161 EGGKLEKTFIL
+161 EGEKLEKTFIL
-172 SGYYTDYLDP
+172 SGYYTDYRDP
-182 AIYRPAGYF
+182 AIYRPSGYF
-191 SQEFLQGLTME
+191 SQEFLQALTME

-212 QKDNIDEEAIEDM
+212 QKDNIDDEAIEDM

-240 GGISV
+240 GGISF

-250 YDLAGGFDTAVLM
+250 YDLVGGFDTAVLM

-298 TKKQLRSIVLRQTG
+298 TKRQLRSIVLRQTG
-312 RLLTG
+312 RILAG
-317 GCVLGGAAGILI
+317 GCVVGGAAGILI

-337 LSGMYLQG
+337 LTGMYLQG

-356 PWILALAVVFG
+356 PWILVLAVVFG

-389 AVKYTGQN
+389 AVKYTGQ
-397 VKNGGKKRSRGQR
+397 KEKYPEKTGIRKRK
-410 SHRGKKGGAR
+410 KKGAGR
-420 QDREDFQ
+420 NP
-427 LGKKEKSWGYSR
+427 KKSDPEKTWGYSG
-439 GIPAMAWRNLFRL
+439 GILTMAWRNLFRF
-452 KKRFVI
+452 KKRFVL
-458 TLFSLSLGILISL
+458 TLLSLGLGILISL
-471 GAVVLSAGTDQTN
+471 GAVVLSTGTDQTN
-484 KINQSRPDFMIQCQ
+484 KINQSRPDFKIDCH
-498 MNTGIVENYPADEV
+498 MNANIVEEYPADQV
-512 FFPPE
+512 FFSPK
-517 LREKFINLKG
+517 LRDEIVSLKG
-527 VVENDTAWGGY
+527 VTDNDTAWGGY
-538 GKVDLGEEALQ
+538 GKVDLREEALQ
-549 VYTGDMENRN
+549 VYTADMEDRNRN
-559 GDYAVVVQVVSDQWL
+559 YGVVIQVVSDQWL
-574 KNLEKLKKE
+574 EDLEKLKEE
-583 KDLYI
+583 KGLYV

-596 NGLILFHYH
+596 EGLIFFHTH
-605 TLSRIQEEKGKENV
+605 LLSRIQEEKGREDM
-619 GKEFRVTD
+619 GKEFQITD
-627 LAGEHSTAM
+627 MAGEHSTIM
-636 KFAGYLDY
+636 KFAGYLDSY
-644 WEKGLDRMATTWNG
+644 EKGLERMATTWNG
-658 GGILYFLTSE
+658 GGIFYFLISE
-668 KGFQKLGLPE
+668 KGFQKLGLTE
-678 QVFRVELEVEEEKEP
+678 QIFRVDLEVEEEQEP
-693 LLKGEIADMIS
+693 LLKAELAGIIS
-704 RFNKKRG
+704 RYNRERG
-711 VMAETEEMALNS
+711 NVAQGTELMMSSDMLT
-723 EALIYNAKSDELA
+723 LDAKSDELA

-744 SRIVMGALCTLLL
+744 SRIVMGALCALLL

-806 VTLGVLTVGS
+806 VTLGVVTIGS
-816 LLLWAEGILIKQ
+816 FLLWAEGILIKQ

-833 VFQYPTLSL
+833 VFQYPALL
-842 ALCLI
+842 LVLCLG
-847 LLFFLCGA
+847 LLFILCGA

>member
-10 ALLARE
+10 ALLARKI
-16 SYNSNKSRNRIL
+16 YNSNKSRNRIL

-71 GSKEQQEKIEALPY
+71 GSKEQQEEIEALPY

-128 KAEEIMLPVRAL
+128 KTEEIMLPVRAL

-161 EGGKLEKTFIL
+161 EGEKLEKTFIL

-191 SQEFLQGLTME
+191 SQEFLQGLTMD

-240 GGISV
+240 GGISF

-250 YDLAGGFDTAVLM
+250 YDLAGGFDTAFLM

-312 RLLTG
+312 RLLAG

-397 VKNGGKKRSRGQR
+397 EKMEEKRETEKEAIEGKREEPDRTGR
-410 SHRGKKGGAR
+410 FLIWKKGKVMGRFWRDSVYGLA
-420 QDREDFQ
+420 ESFPV
-427 LGKKEKSWGYSR
+427 KKAFCAYPPFSQPGNPDLS
-439 GIPAMAWRNLFRL
+439 GGCGPFHRN
-452 KKRFVI
+452 
-458 TLFSLSLGILISL
+458 
-471 GAVVLSAGTDQTN
+471 
-484 KINQSRPDFMIQCQ
+484 RPD
-498 MNTGIVENYPADEV
+498 
-512 FFPPE
+512 
-517 LREKFINLKG
+517 
-527 VVENDTAWGGY
+527 
-538 GKVDLGEEALQ
+538 
-549 VYTGDMENRN
+549 
-559 GDYAVVVQVVSDQWL
+559 
-574 KNLEKLKKE
+574 
-583 KDLYI
+583 
-588 DPESVRQG
+588 
-596 NGLILFHYH
+596 
-605 TLSRIQEEKGKENV
+605 
-619 GKEFRVTD
+619 
-627 LAGEHSTAM
+627 
-636 KFAGYLDY
+636 
-644 WEKGLDRMATTWNG
+644 
-658 GGILYFLTSE
+658 
-668 KGFQKLGLPE
+668 
-678 QVFRVELEVEEEKEP
+678 
-693 LLKGEIADMIS
+693 
-704 RFNKKRG
+704 
-711 VMAETEEMALNS
+711 
-723 EALIYNAKSDELA
+723 
-736 AARDYITS
+736 
-744 SRIVMGALCTLLL
+744 
-757 MMGIANY
+757 
-764 FNVTMT
+764 
-770 SLAMRRRELAVL
+770 
-782 ESLGLTRRQL
+782 
-792 RKMLLLEGIFTALL
+792 
-806 VTLGVLTVGS
+806 
-816 LLLWAEGILIKQ
+816 KQ
-828 RLAYF
+828 D
-833 VFQYPTLSL
+833 
-842 ALCLI
+842 
-847 LLFFLCGA
+847 
-855 LPLSMY
+855 
-861 RKTEKQPVVER
+861 
-872 LKVME
+872 

>member
-10 ALLARE
+10 SLLARE

-71 GSKEQQEKIEALPY
+71 GSKEQQEEIEALPY

-94 IGNTEEYSCEVLDE
+94 IGNTEDYSCEVLDE

-123 GAYPQ
+123 GEYPQ
-128 KAEEIMLPVRAL
+128 KTDEIMLPVRAM
-140 EEIGIHEPELGME
+140 EAIGIHEPELGME
-153 IPASITLT
+153 IPAGINLP
-161 EGGKLEKTFIL
+161 GGEKLEKTFIL
-172 SGYYTDYLDP
+172 SGYYTDYRDP
-182 AIYRPAGYF
+182 AIYRTAGYF

-212 QKDNIDEEAIEDM
+212 QKDNIDDEAIEDM
-225 LYRDVEMR
+225 LYQDVEMR

-240 GGISV
+240 GGISI
-245 YRQSV
+245 YRQVV

-298 TKKQLRSIVLRQTG
+298 TKRQLRSIVLRQTG
-312 RLLTG
+312 RILAG
-317 GCVLGGAAGILI
+317 GCVVGGAAGILI

-337 LSGMYLQG
+337 LTGMYLQG

-356 PWILALAVVFG
+356 PWILVLAVVFG

-389 AVKYTGQN
+389 AVKYTGQ
-397 VKNGGKKRSRGQR
+397 KEPHPEKAEIRKCKKTGVDRNP
-410 SHRGKKGGAR
+410 KKSAV
-420 QDREDFQ
+420 
-427 LGKKEKSWGYSR
+427 EKSWGYSG
-439 GIPAMAWRNLFRL
+439 GIPAMAWRNLFRF
-452 KKRFVI
+452 KRRFI
-458 TLFSLSLGILISL
+458 LTLLSLGLGILISL

-484 KINQSRPDFMIQCQ
+484 KINQSRPDFQIDCH
-498 MNTGIVENYPADEV
+498 MNANIVEEYPADMV
-512 FFPPE
+512 FFSPK
-517 LREKFINLKG
+517 LRDEIISLNG
-527 VVENDTAWGGY
+527 VIDNDTAWGGY
-538 GKVDLGEEALQ
+538 GKVNLREEALQ
-549 VYTGDMENRN
+549 VYTADMEDRNR
-559 GDYAVVVQVVSDQWL
+559 DYGVVIQVVSDQWL
-574 KNLEKLKKE
+574 EDLEKLKEE
-583 KDLYI
+583 KGLYV

-596 NGLILFHYH
+596 EGLILFHAH
-605 TLSRIQEEKGKENV
+605 LLSRIQEEKGREDM
-619 GKEFRVTD
+619 GKEFQITD
-627 LAGEHSTAM
+627 MAGEHSTVM
-636 KFAGYLDY
+636 KFAGYLDSY
-644 WEKGLDRMATTWNG
+644 EKGLERMATTWNG
-658 GGILYFLTSE
+658 GGIFYFLISE
-668 KGFQKLGLPE
+668 KGFQKLGLTE
-678 QVFRVELEVEEEKEP
+678 QIFRLDLEVEEEQEP
-693 LLKGEIADMIS
+693 LLKAELAGIVSQYNRERGNMAQGTELMMSSDML
-704 RFNKKRG
+704 
-711 VMAETEEMALNS
+711 TL
-723 EALIYNAKSDELA
+723 NAKSDELA
-736 AARDYITS
+736 AERDYITS
-744 SRIVMGALCTLLL
+744 SRIVMGALCALLL

-833 VFQYPTLSL
+833 VFQYPALL
-842 ALCLI
+842 LVLCLG
-847 LLFFLCGA
+847 LLFILCGA

>member
-10 ALLARE
+10 SLLAKE

-71 GSKEQQEKIEALPY
+71 GSQEQQEEIEALPY

-94 IGNTEEYSCEVLDE
+94 IGNTEDYSCEVLDE

-123 GAYPQ
+123 GEYPQ
-128 KAEEIMLPVRAL
+128 KTEEIMLPVRAL
-140 EEIGIHEPELGME
+140 EAIGIHEPELGME
-153 IPASITLT
+153 IPAGINLP
-161 EGGKLEKTFIL
+161 GGEKLEKTFIL
-172 SGYYTDYLDP
+172 SGYYTDYRDP

-212 QKDNIDEEAIEDM
+212 QKDNIDDEAIEDM

-240 GGISV
+240 GGISF

-312 RLLTG
+312 RILAG
-317 GCVLGGAAGILI
+317 GCVVGGAAGILI

-356 PWILALAVVFG
+356 PWILVLAVVFG

-389 AVKYTGQN
+389 AVKYTGQ
-397 VKNGGKKRSRGQR
+397 KEKYPEKTGIRKRK
-410 SHRGKKGGAR
+410 KKGAGR
-420 QDREDFQ
+420 NP
-427 LGKKEKSWGYSR
+427 KKSDPEKTWGYSG
-439 GIPAMAWRNLFRL
+439 GILTMAWRNLFRF
-452 KKRFVI
+452 KKRFVL
-458 TLFSLSLGILISL
+458 TLLSLGLGILISL
-471 GAVVLSAGTDQTN
+471 GAVVLSTGTDQTN
-484 KINQSRPDFMIQCQ
+484 KINQSRPDFKIDCH
-498 MNTGIVENYPADEV
+498 MNANIVEEYPADQV
-512 FFPPE
+512 FFSPK
-517 LREKFINLKG
+517 LRDEIVSLKG
-527 VVENDTAWGGY
+527 VKDNDTAWGGY
-538 GKVDLGEEALQ
+538 GKVDLREEALQ
-549 VYTGDMENRN
+549 VYTADMEDRNRN
-559 GDYAVVVQVVSDQWL
+559 YGVVIQVVSDQWL
-574 KNLEKLKKE
+574 EDLEKLKEE
-583 KDLYI
+583 KGLYV

-596 NGLILFHYH
+596 EGLILFHTH
-605 TLSRIQEEKGKENV
+605 LLSRTQEEKGREDM
-619 GKEFRVTD
+619 GKEFQITD
-627 LAGEHSTAM
+627 MAGEHSTIM
-636 KFAGYLDY
+636 KFAGYLDSY
-644 WEKGLDRMATTWNG
+644 EKGLERMATTWNG
-658 GGILYFLTSE
+658 GGILYFLISE
-668 KGFQKLGLPE
+668 KGFQKLGLTE
-678 QVFRVELEVEEEKEP
+678 QIFRVDLEVEEEQEP
-693 LLKGEIADMIS
+693 LLKAELAGIIS
-704 RFNKKRG
+704 RYNRERG
-711 VMAETEEMALNS
+711 NVAQGTELMMSSDMLT
-723 EALIYNAKSDELA
+723 LDAKSDELA

-744 SRIVMGALCTLLL
+744 SRIVMGALCALLL

-782 ESLGLTRRQL
+782 ESLGFTRRQL

-806 VTLGVLTVGS
+806 VTLGVVTIGS
-816 LLLWAEGILIKQ
+816 FLLWVEGILIKQ

-833 VFQYPTLSL
+833 VFQYPVLL
-842 ALCLI
+842 LVLCLG

>member
-71 GSKEQQEKIEALPY
+71 GSQEQQEEIEALPY

-123 GAYPQ
+123 GEYPQ
-128 KAEEIMLPVRAL
+128 KTDEIMLPVRAL
-140 EEIGIHEPELGME
+140 EAIGIHEPTLGME
-153 IPASITLT
+153 IPASITLP
-161 EGGKLEKTFIL
+161 EGEKLEKTFIL
-172 SGYYTDYLDP
+172 SGYYTDYRDP

-212 QKDNIDEEAIEDM
+212 QKDNMDDEAIEDM

-240 GGISV
+240 GGISI
-245 YRQSV
+245 YRQVV

-298 TKKQLRSIVLRQTG
+298 TKRQLRSIVLRQTG
-312 RLLTG
+312 RILAG
-317 GCVLGGAAGILI
+317 GCVVGGAAGILI

-337 LSGMYLQG
+337 LTGMYLQG

-356 PWILALAVVFG
+356 PWILVLAVVFG

-389 AVKYTGQN
+389 AVKYTGQ
-397 VKNGGKKRSRGQR
+397 KEPHPEKAGIRKCKKTGVDRNP
-410 SHRGKKGGAR
+410 KKSAV
-420 QDREDFQ
+420 
-427 LGKKEKSWGYSR
+427 EKSWGYSG
-439 GIPAMAWRNLFRL
+439 GIPAMAWRNLFRF
-452 KKRFVI
+452 KRRFI
-458 TLFSLSLGILISL
+458 LTLLSLGLGILISL

-484 KINQSRPDFMIQCQ
+484 KINQSRPDFKIDCH
-498 MNTGIVENYPADEV
+498 MNANIVEEYPADQV
-512 FFPPE
+512 FFSPK
-517 LREKFINLKG
+517 LRDEIVSLKG
-527 VVENDTAWGGY
+527 VVDNDTAWGGY
-538 GKVDLGEEALQ
+538 GKVDLREEALQ
-549 VYTGDMENRN
+549 VYTADMGDRNR
-559 GDYAVVVQVVSDQWL
+559 DYGVVIQVVSDQWL
-574 KNLEKLKKE
+574 ENLEKLKEE
-583 KDLYI
+583 KGLYV

-596 NGLILFHYH
+596 EGLILFHAH
-605 TLSRIQEEKGKENV
+605 LLSRIQEEKGREDM
-619 GKEFRVTD
+619 GKEFQITD
-627 LAGEHSTAM
+627 MAGEHSTIM
-636 KFAGYLDY
+636 KFAGYLDSY
-644 WEKGLDRMATTWNG
+644 ERGLERMATTWNG
-658 GGILYFLTSE
+658 GDILYFLISE
-668 KGFQKLGLPE
+668 KGFQKLGLTE
-678 QVFRVELEVEEEKEP
+678 QIFRVDLEVEEEQEP
-693 LLKGEIADMIS
+693 LLKAELAGIVSRYNRERGNVAQGTELMMSSDML
-704 RFNKKRG
+704 
-711 VMAETEEMALNS
+711 TLD
-723 EALIYNAKSDELA
+723 AKSDELA
-736 AARDYITS
+736 AERDYITS

-806 VTLGVLTVGS
+806 VTLGVVTIGS
-816 LLLWAEGILIKQ
+816 FLLWVEGILIKQ

-833 VFQYPTLSL
+833 VFQYPALPL
-842 ALCLI
+842 ILCLS

>member
-71 GSKEQQEKIEALPY
+71 GSQEQQETIEALPY

-108 TGWEKMTAPAYSDIH
+108 TGWEQMTAPAYSDIH
-123 GAYPQ
+123 GEYPQ
-128 KAEEIMLPVRAL
+128 KTEEIMLPVRAM
-140 EEIGIHEPELGME
+140 EAIGIHEPTLGME
-153 IPASITLT
+153 IPAGITLP
-161 EGGKLEKTFIL
+161 EGEKLEKTFIL
-172 SGYYTDYLDP
+172 SGYYTDYRDP
-182 AIYRPAGYF
+182 AIYRPSGYF
-191 SQEFLQGLTME
+191 SQEFLQALTME

-212 QKDNIDEEAIEDM
+212 QKDNIDDEAIEDM

-240 GGISV
+240 GGISF

-250 YDLAGGFDTAVLM
+250 YDLVGGFDTAVLM

-298 TKKQLRSIVLRQTG
+298 TKRQLRSIVLRQTG
-312 RLLTG
+312 RILAG
-317 GCVLGGAAGILI
+317 GCVVGGAAGILI

-337 LSGMYLQG
+337 LTGMYLQG

-356 PWILALAVVFG
+356 PWILVLAVVFG

-389 AVKYTGQN
+389 AVKYTGQ
-397 VKNGGKKRSRGQR
+397 KEKYPEKTGIRKRK
-410 SHRGKKGGAR
+410 KKGAGR
-420 QDREDFQ
+420 NP
-427 LGKKEKSWGYSR
+427 KKSDPEKTWGYSG
-439 GIPAMAWRNLFRL
+439 GILTMAWRNLFRF
-452 KKRFVI
+452 KKRFVL
-458 TLFSLSLGILISL
+458 TLLSLGLGILISL
-471 GAVVLSAGTDQTN
+471 GAVVLSTGTDQTN
-484 KINQSRPDFMIQCQ
+484 KINQSRPDFKIDCH
-498 MNTGIVENYPADEV
+498 MNANIVEEYPADQV
-512 FFPPE
+512 FFSPK
-517 LREKFINLKG
+517 LRDEIVSLKG
-527 VVENDTAWGGY
+527 VTDNDTAWGGY
-538 GKVDLGEEALQ
+538 GKVDLREEALQ
-549 VYTGDMENRN
+549 VYTADMEDRNRN
-559 GDYAVVVQVVSDQWL
+559 YGVVIQVVSDQWL
-574 KNLEKLKKE
+574 EDLEKLKEE
-583 KDLYI
+583 KGLYV

-596 NGLILFHYH
+596 EGLILFHAH
-605 TLSRIQEEKGKENV
+605 LLSRIQEEKGREDM
-619 GKEFRVTD
+619 GKEFQITD
-627 LAGEHSTAM
+627 MAGEHSTIM
-636 KFAGYLDY
+636 KFAGYLDSY
-644 WEKGLDRMATTWNG
+644 EKGLERMATTWNG
-658 GGILYFLTSE
+658 GGIFYFLISE
-668 KGFQKLGLPE
+668 KGFQKLGLTE
-678 QVFRVELEVEEEKEP
+678 QIFRVDLEVEEEQEP
-693 LLKGEIADMIS
+693 LLKAELAGIIS
-704 RFNKKRG
+704 RYNRERG
-711 VMAETEEMALNS
+711 NVAQGTELMMSSDMLT
-723 EALIYNAKSDELA
+723 LDAKSDELA

-744 SRIVMGALCTLLL
+744 SRIVMGALCALLL

-806 VTLGVLTVGS
+806 VTLGVVTIGS
-816 LLLWAEGILIKQ
+816 FLLWAEGILIKQ

-833 VFQYPTLSL
+833 VFQYPALL
-842 ALCLI
+842 LVLCLG
-847 LLFFLCGA
+847 LLFILCGA

>member
-71 GSKEQQEKIEALPY
+71 GSKEQQEEIEALPY

-94 IGNTEEYSCEVLDE
+94 IGNTEDYSCEVLDE

-123 GAYPQ
+123 GEYPQ
-128 KAEEIMLPVRAL
+128 KTDEIMLPVRAM
-140 EEIGIHEPELGME
+140 EAIGIHEPELGME
-153 IPASITLT
+153 IPAGINLP
-161 EGGKLEKTFIL
+161 GGEKLEKTFIL
-172 SGYYTDYLDP
+172 SGYYTDYRDP

-212 QKDNIDEEAIEDM
+212 QKDNIDDEAIEDM
-225 LYRDVEMR
+225 LYQDVKMR

-240 GGISV
+240 GGISF

-298 TKKQLRSIVLRQTG
+298 TKRQLRSIVLRQTG
-312 RLLTG
+312 RILAG
-317 GCVLGGAAGILI
+317 GCVVGGAAGILI

-356 PWILALAVVFG
+356 PWILVLAVVFG

-389 AVKYTGQN
+389 AVKYTGQ
-397 VKNGGKKRSRGQR
+397 KEPHPEKAGIRKCKKTGVDRNP
-410 SHRGKKGGAR
+410 KKSAV
-420 QDREDFQ
+420 
-427 LGKKEKSWGYSR
+427 EKSWGYSG
-439 GIPAMAWRNLFRL
+439 GIPAMAWRNLFRF
-452 KKRFVI
+452 KRRFI
-458 TLFSLSLGILISL
+458 LTLLSLGLGILISL
-471 GAVVLSAGTDQTN
+471 GAVVLSVGTDQTN
-484 KINQSRPDFMIQCQ
+484 KINQRRPDFQIDCH
-498 MNTGIVENYPADEV
+498 MNANIVEEYPADMV
-512 FFPPE
+512 FFSPK
-517 LREKFINLKG
+517 LRDEIISLNG
-527 VVENDTAWGGY
+527 VIDNDTAWGGY
-538 GKVDLGEEALQ
+538 GKVNLREEALQ
-549 VYTGDMENRN
+549 VYTADMEDRNRN
-559 GDYAVVVQVVSDQWL
+559 YGVVIQVVSDQWL
-574 KNLEKLKKE
+574 EDLEKLKEE
-583 KDLYI
+583 KGLYV

-596 NGLILFHYH
+596 EGLILFHAH
-605 TLSRIQEEKGKENV
+605 LLSRIQEEKGREDM
-619 GKEFRVTD
+619 GKEFQITD
-627 LAGEHSTAM
+627 MAGEHSTVM
-636 KFAGYLDY
+636 KFAGYLDSY
-644 WEKGLDRMATTWNG
+644 EKGLERMATTWNG
-658 GGILYFLTSE
+658 GGIFYFLISE
-668 KGFQKLGLPE
+668 KGFQKLGLTE
-678 QVFRVELEVEEEKEP
+678 QIFRLDLEVEEEQEP
-693 LLKGEIADMIS
+693 LLKAELAGIVSQYNRERGNMAQGTELMMSSDML
-704 RFNKKRG
+704 
-711 VMAETEEMALNS
+711 TL
-723 EALIYNAKSDELA
+723 NAKSDELA
-736 AARDYITS
+736 AERDYITS

-806 VTLGVLTVGS
+806 VTLGVVTIGS
-816 LLLWAEGILIKQ
+816 FLLWAEGILIKQ

-833 VFQYPTLSL
+833 VFQYPALL
-842 ALCLI
+842 LVLCLG
-847 LLFFLCGA
+847 LLFILCGA